1 MRKLMLLGGS
11 PQQIVA
17 IEKAKKLGYY
27 TVLCDYLP
35 DNPGQFCSDIFYQV
49 STTDKEEVLAVALKE
64 HIDGIVA
71 YASDPAAPTAA
82 YVAEKMGLPTNSYES
97 VEILAEKHLFRKFLK
112 EHGFNCPHSASFTSY
127 SEVGQII
134 NSFSLPLMVKPSDS
148 SGSKGITKVEDISEL
163 KQAYDNAMKF
173 SRNNIVI
180 IEEYIERTNEFVIG
194 GDIFV
199 LDGKII
205 FWGLLDCHRDT
216 NVNPLVPVGKSWP
229 ASITEQ
235 QLTIIKETEQRLMDA
250 LKIKFGAFN
259 VEMIF
264 GKDNKLYLIE
274 NGPRNGGNMIPD
286 LLEMAT
292 GFDMVEATLK
302 CAMGD
307 FDILVDESLESRFL
321 ATHNIHVDS
330 SGILEK
336 IEFSNYLNSHIV
348 QKNIYVKKGSEIEY
362 FDSANKALGIIF
374 MQFEDKKSMSA
385 LLKNIYKEID
395 VIRK

>member
-1 MRKLMLLGGS
+1 MKKLMLLGGS
-11 PQQIVA
+11 AQQIVA

-27 TVLCDYLP
+27 TILCDYLP
-35 DNPGQFCSDIFYQV
+35 DNPGQFYSDVFYQV
-49 STTDKEEVLAVALKE
+49 STTDKEAVLDVAMKE

-112 EHGFNCPHSASFTSY
+112 EYGFNCPQSASFTSY
-127 SEVGQII
+127 SEVERLI
-134 NSFSLPLMVKPSDS
+134 NSFNLPLMVKPSDS
-148 SGSKGITKVEDISEL
+148 SGSKGITKVDDISKL
-163 KQAYDNAMKF
+163 KQAFEYAMKF
-173 SRNNIVI
+173 SRKNVVI

-229 ASITEQ
+229 ASITTQ
-235 QLTIIKETEQRLMDA
+235 QMSIIKQTEQRLMDL

-264 GKDNKLYLIE
+264 GKDNRLYLIE
-274 NGPRNGGNMIPD
+274 NGPRNGGNMIPN
-286 LLEMAT
+286 LLQMAT
-292 GFDMVEATLK
+292 GFDMVEATVK

-307 FDILVDESLESRFL
+307 FDISLVENRERKFL
-321 ATHNIHVDS
+321 ATHNIHVDN

-336 IEFSNYLNSHIV
+336 IRFSDSLKNHIV
-348 QKNIYVKKGSEIEY
+348 RENIYVKSGDEIEY

-374 MQFEDKKSMSA
+374 MQFEDKESMSTM
-385 LLKNIYKEID
+385 LRNINKEID
-395 VIRK
+395 VISK